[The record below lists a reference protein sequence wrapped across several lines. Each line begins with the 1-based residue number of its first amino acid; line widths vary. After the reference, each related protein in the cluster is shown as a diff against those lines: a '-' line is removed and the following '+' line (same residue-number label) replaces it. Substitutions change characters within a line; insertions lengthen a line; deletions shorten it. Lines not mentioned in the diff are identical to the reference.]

1 MSPRVPSVKNRLLK
15 KSMPTV
21 LLIEDDAESRR
32 VTAELFTRE
41 DWTILEAGDGEAG
54 ISLALERRPEL
65 VLCDLLMPKVNGF
78 QVCRSIRQH
87 LQRSRIIIVS
97 GRDYGVDRASAI
109 EAGADEYL
117 VKPISWEI
125 LREVIDR
132 VLPAVGDGPPPTG
145 PLPDFTPPSTRLR
158 FWGVRGSIPVPGSST
173 VGYGGNTSCIEV
185 RADGEIIV
193 LDAGSGMR
201 ELGIALEEEFG
212 ARPIKL
218 TLLISHTHWD
228 HIQGLPFFLPAYN
241 EKNSLRLLGYEGARA
256 GLATILASQMETS
269 VFPVSL
275 RDMPSAIEIEE
286 LREMEFKIGKVR
298 VEARFV
304 NHPGICVGYRL
315 NTTNG
320 SIAYLPDNEPY
331 EVLKTSLASRDEV
344 RAREGAGLRR
354 VGPCQAGRLSPKCRC
369 PDHRLAIHRRGVY
382 EQKVGWGHGSLSSV
396 VSLALD
402 AEARKLFLFHHD
414 PARDDKAVDAMVE
427 AARML
432 VLESGKPME
441 VDAAREGA
449 EVWLGAEQAKACSGG
464 L

>member
-1 MSPRVPSVKNRLLK
+1 
-15 KSMPTV
+15 
-21 LLIEDDAESRR
+21 
-32 VTAELFTRE
+32 
-41 DWTILEAGDGEAG
+41 
-54 ISLALERRPEL
+54 
-65 VLCDLLMPKVNGF
+65 
-78 QVCRSIRQH
+78 
-87 LQRSRIIIVS
+87 
-97 GRDYGVDRASAI
+97 
-109 EAGADEYL
+109 
-117 VKPISWEI
+117 
-125 LREVIDR
+125 
-132 VLPAVGDGPPPTG
+132 
-145 PLPDFTPPSTRLR
+145 
-158 FWGVRGSIPVPGSST
+158 VRGSIPVPGSST

-201 ELGIALEEEFG
+201 ELGIALEDEFG
-212 ARPIKL
+212 PRPIKL

-331 EVLKTSLASRDEV
+331 DVLKASLVTGDRSEREKAQAYAASARAQLVDFLKNSGIGSFVSIPTRESGLVRELITISFSTPQTFSASQRRLFEGLSDQIGIVLQSHRLLRDTQLSASQLGGQVRILQLVNQLSNAISTSAPAGTRSTIAATPSRCTVPADTNVTPAASASLTSCG
-344 RAREGAGLRR
+344 RAEPTPRWPTWMMRSTWCISDARR
-354 VGPCQAGRLSPKCRC
+354 MVLDSPKRS
-369 PDHRLAIHRRGVY
+369 PAT
-382 EQKVGWGHGSLSSV
+382 SSRQ
-396 VSLALD
+396 SMCA
-402 AEARKLFLFHHD
+402 
-414 PARDDKAVDAMVE
+414 
-427 AARML
+427 
-432 VLESGKPME
+432 SI
-441 VDAAREGA
+441 
-449 EVWLGAEQAKACSGG
+449 CSIV
-464 L
+464 

>member
-1 MSPRVPSVKNRLLK
+1 MA
-15 KSMPTV
+15 TV

-32 VTAELFTRE
+32 STAELFARE

-65 VLCDLLMPKVNGF
+65 ILCDLLMPKANGF
-78 QVCRSIRQH
+78 QVCRAIRQQ
-87 LQRSRIIIVS
+87 LQRSKIIIVS
-97 GRDYGVDRASAI
+97 GRDYGVDRTSAI

-117 VKPISWEI
+117 VKPISWEN
-125 LREVIDR
+125 LREVIER
-132 VLPAVGDGPPPTG
+132 VLPAAGASQPTG
-145 PLPDFTPPSTRLR
+145 PLPEFTPPSTRLR

-173 VGYGGNTSCIEV
+173 VGYGGNTSCVEV
-185 RADGEIIV
+185 RADGEIIL

-212 ARPIKL
+212 TRPIKL

-286 LREMEFKIGKVR
+286 LRDMEFKIGKVR

-331 EVLKTSLASRDEV
+331 DVLKSSLAKRDKSEREKAQAYAAAA
-344 RAREGAGLRR
+344 RAKL
-354 VGPCQAGRLSPKCRC
+354 VDFL
-369 PDHRLAIHRRGVY
+369 RGVDVLIIDSQYTDEEY
-382 EQKVGWGHGSLSSV
+382 EKKVGWGHGSLSSV
-396 VSLALD
+396 VSLGLEAG
-402 AEARKLFLFHHD
+402 ARKLFLFHHD
-414 PARDDKAVDAMVE
+414 PTRDDRAVDDMVE
-427 AARML
+427 SARML

-441 VDAAREGA
+441 VDAAREGS
-449 EVWLGAEQAKACSGG
+449 EVWLGTKV
-464 L
+464 